1 MLNNGNNQIDIKK
14 LNRGKKFSK
23 LYNFSKYDRRFFNKM
38 KLWIKSEIN
47 LTRAN
52 FLSTIFHSF
61 STNDLLYE
69 NDIIEPLSNLLS
81 KLNENSPVAS
91 SKETRNDKNN
101 CQDNYFVRNFK
112 LFRIALMNV
121 DRKCNQQYR
130 ITRDSFA
137 DINDDC
143 NKTSLLELSLNSV
156 SDKSPE
162 NTMSIDISESIE
174 LHNSYLH
181 KSLSITNP
189 RHFHRKRVTST
200 KKGQH
205 RIYQLAIKEMR
216 KMNLSKSNGE

>member
-1 MLNNGNNQIDIKK
+1 MLKQEKCSILNNGNDQIDMKK

-91 SKETRNDKNN
+91 SKETRNDTNN

-121 DRKCNQQYR
+121 DRKCNEQYR
-130 ITRDSFA
+130 VLPGRNPTI
-137 DINDDC
+137 
-143 NKTSLLELSLNSV
+143 
-156 SDKSPE
+156 
-162 NTMSIDISESIE
+162 MM
-174 LHNSYLH
+174 
-181 KSLSITNP
+181 SITNAILCAILGGI
-189 RHFHRKRVTST
+189 FNA
-200 KKGQH
+200 
-205 RIYQLAIKEMR
+205 IYIFINMY
-216 KMNLSKSNGE
+216 MN